1 MCITFVLTTIY
12 THNFFKIIYMHNFSL
27 KCYYVMRMSTFI
39 QYLLVYK
46 KEKQDRGVRCSS
58 FPMWANCAWLVPH
71 WSAPPPSWSTPN
83 MGGEGRSS
91 VRHGRADGA
100 PPPWSA
106 SNMGGESAAVEPTAT
121 RRRSAI
127 AFVFFEVVSTGR
139 RRRTGWVGVV
149 AVSRYRLVF
158 LVDPRR
164 NTVLGQCNPKTKKI
178 Y

>member
-12 THNFFKIIYMHNFSL
+12 THNFLKIIYMHNFSL

-46 KEKQDRGVRCSS
+46 KEKQDRGVHCSS

-71 WSAPPPSWSTPN
+71 WSAPPLSWSTPN

-91 VRHGRADGA
+91 VCRGRADGA

-106 SNMGGESAAVEPTAT
+106 SNMGGESAAVEADGDAQAE
-121 RRRSAI
+121 RH
-127 AFVFFEVVSTGR
+127 
-139 RRRTGWVGVV
+139 
-149 AVSRYRLVF
+149 RLR
-158 LVDPRR
+158 L
-164 NTVLGQCNPKTKKI
+164 L
-178 Y
+178 